1 MNQQFAALSRFE
13 PYFLALLRMAVGYTF
28 LLHGT
33 QKLFGIPA
41 SDKPLPELFSFMGF
55 GGILEL
61 VLGLMILIGFQT
73 RIAAFL
79 ASGMMA
85 VAYFGFHAKMNNFW
99 LPILNKGDA
108 AVLYCF
114 VYLYLVSRGAGVWSL
129 DNRGRHDVVTTH

>member
-1 MNQQFAALSRFE
+1 MTPVFASMRRFE
-13 PYFLALLRMAVGYTF
+13 PYFLGLLRIVTGYTY

-41 SDKPLPELFSFMGF
+41 SDKPMPELFSFMGF
-55 GGILEL
+55 GGVLEL

-73 RIAAFL
+73 RLAAFL

-85 VAYFGFHAKMNNFW
+85 VAYFGFHANMGNFW
-99 LPILNKGDA
+99 LPAVNKGDA

-114 VYLYLVSRGAGVWSL
+114 IYLYLFSAGAGAWSVDNDYSRNQRL
-129 DNRGRHDVVTTH
+129 DN